1 MNKINIKPIKGN
13 VGVEIQGVD
22 LSKKV
27 PDSLFNE
34 IRDAFIENGLIFF
47 REPKSN
53 SGRPH

>member
-34 IRDAFIENGLIFF
+34 IRDAFVENGLIFF
-47 REPKSN
+47 
-53 SGRPH
+53 